1 MAVKAV
7 PDGYHTVTPYLI
19 VDGAAEALEF
29 YKNAFGATEKLRLE
43 MPDGGKIGHAEIV
56 IGDSTVMI
64 ADEFPELDALGPKSR
79 GGTTV
84 SLCVYLDNVDVS
96 FSRAVETGATVVRPI
111 QDQFYGDRSGTLL
124 DPYGHK
130 WTIATHVED
139 VPPEELERRMAEANQ
154 QGDPEGE

>member
-29 YKNAFGATEKLRLE
+29 YKNAFGATEKLRLDI
-43 MPDGGKIGHAEIV
+43 PDGGKIGHAEIV

-84 SLCVYLDNVDVS
+84 SLCVYFDNVDES
-96 FSRAVETGATVVRPI
+96 FAHAVETGATVVRPV
-111 QDQFYGDRSGTLL
+111 QNQFYGDRSGTLL
-124 DPYGHK
+124 DPYGHM

-139 VPPEELERRMAEANQ
+139 VPPEELERRMAEAMQ
-154 QGDPEGE
+154 QGDPERE

>member
-29 YKNAFGATEKLRLE
+29 YKNAFGATEKLRLGI
-43 MPDGGKIGHAEIV
+43 PDGSKIGHAEIV

-84 SLCVYLDNVDVS
+84 SLCVYFDNVDES
-96 FSRAVETGATVVRPI
+96 FARAVETGATVVRPV
-111 QDQFYGDRSGTLL
+111 QNQFYGDRSGTLL
-124 DPYGHK
+124 DPYGHM

-139 VPPEELERRMAEANQ
+139 VPPEELERRMAEAKY